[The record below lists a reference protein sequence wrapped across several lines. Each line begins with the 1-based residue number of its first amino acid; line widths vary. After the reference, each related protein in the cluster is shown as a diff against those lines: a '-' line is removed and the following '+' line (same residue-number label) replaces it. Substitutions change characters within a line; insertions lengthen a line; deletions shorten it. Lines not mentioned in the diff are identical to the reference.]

1 MLSPRN
7 RVSFELPLCA
17 GILVASISLAVLAPT
32 FATADD
38 AAPAAETGQQASW
51 EELVAAKK
59 SAYARLEEIQKS
71 FGTAQPE
78 EQQKLRQEAGEMIAN
93 LRQNVFPKLRV
104 QAPERLKSHP
114 DDVDAAE
121 IVLEISYSENSFAE
135 AARVADM
142 ILEQDPTH
150 QLAANL
156 GGISHFAIHDFE
168 GAATILEQ
176 ARDNKVLV
184 PQLSQVYLDNARK
197 YQEYWQEEQA
207 IRAKEAAAT
216 GNDQLPRV
224 VFKTSRGD
232 IEIELF
238 EDDAPNTVANFISLV
253 EKDFYDGIRFH
264 RVIQGFMAQG
274 GCPHSREGDPA
285 TPGTGGPGYTID
297 CEVYEEGA
305 RRHFAGSLSM
315 AHAGR
320 DSGGSQFF
328 LTHLPTP
335 HLNRDM
341 NPNGAHTVFGRVVNG
356 MDVVADLEVNDEILS
371 ATVTRKRDHEYK
383 PETNPES

>member
-1 MLSPRN
+1 MLSPHT
-7 RVSFELPLCA
+7 RVFTDIALCA
-17 GILVASISLAVLAPT
+17 RALIAVAVLAV
-32 FATADD
+32 FAPALTVADD
-38 AAPAAETGQQASW
+38 AAPAADSGAPASW
-51 EELVAAKK
+51 DELVAAKK
-59 SAYARLEEIQKS
+59 AAYARLEEIQKA
-71 FGTAQPE
+71 FGTAKPE
-78 EQQKLRQEAGEMIAN
+78 EQQAMRQEAGTMIAN
-93 LRQNVFPKLRV
+93 LRQTVFPQLRE

-114 DDVDAAE
+114 DDIDAAE
-121 IVLEISYSENSFAE
+121 IVLEISYSENRFGE
-135 AARVADM
+135 AARVADV
-142 ILEQDPTH
+142 ILKQDPQH
-150 QLAANL
+150 KLAANL
-156 GGISHFAIHDFE
+156 GGISHFAIHDFDT
-168 GAATILEQ
+168 AAAILEQ
-176 ARDNKVLV
+176 ARDNKILV

-197 YQEYWQEEQA
+197 YQQYWQEEQA

-216 GNDQLPRV
+216 GDQQLPRV
-224 VFKTSRGD
+224 VFKTTRGD

-253 EKDFYDGIRFH
+253 EKKYYDGIRFH

-274 GCPHSREGDPA
+274 GCPHSREGDPG

-297 CEVYEEGA
+297 CEVYGENP

-320 DSGGSQFF
+320 DTGGSQFF

-356 MDVVADLEVNDEILS
+356 MDVVAGLQVNDEILS
-371 ATVTRKRDHEYK
+371 ATVTRKRNHEYK
-383 PETNPES
+383 PQTNPER